1 LCSLSAFA
9 FIHGPNLN
17 LLGTREPETY
27 GRQTLADVESHLRKV
42 AVELEVIIECR
53 QTNHEGEIIDCIQKG
68 RDRFAGLIIN
78 PGGYT
83 HTSVAIRDAIA
94 GTGIPTLEVH
104 ISNIHAREEFR
115 HHSLIAP
122 VCIGQIAGLG
132 TDGYEWALRALAAR
146 LRRN

>member
-1 LCSLSAFA
+1 MKRLRILV
-9 FIHGPNLN
+9 INGPNLN
-17 LLGTREPETY
+17 LLGTREPATY

-78 PGGYT
+78 PGGYN

-146 LRRN
+146 LCRN